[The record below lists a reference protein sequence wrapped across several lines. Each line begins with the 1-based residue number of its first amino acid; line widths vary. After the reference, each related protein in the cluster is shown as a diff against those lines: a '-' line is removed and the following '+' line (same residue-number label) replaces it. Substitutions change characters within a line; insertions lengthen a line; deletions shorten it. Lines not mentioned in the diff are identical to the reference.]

1 MNLTKA
7 NTFAQTEGAFMSTI
21 TLSPTA
27 KKQAVTLAKPEPK
40 TRKVKPHEDP
50 LTLATMMIEAKRDA
64 RTTLSADPH
73 LKRMMKQLAEC
84 DVQEAEQTAREV
96 DGYVAEVIAKY
107 LSNRWRKPRVRF
119 PKVDVMSTT
128 DLKAKEARCIVRV
141 KAYGVTQRFTLDFKL
156 P

>member
-1 MNLTKA
+1 
-7 NTFAQTEGAFMSTI
+7 MSTI
-21 TLSPTA
+21 TLSPSA
-27 KKQAVTLAKPEPK
+27 KEAAVTLAPAAPTKRRKRSEP
-40 TRKVKPHEDP
+40 DP

-64 RTTLSADPH
+64 RTTLAADPH

-84 DVQEAEQTAREV
+84 DIQEAEQTAREV

-107 LSNRWRKPRVRF
+107 LSNPYRKPRVRF